1 MRRSVLYHRLR
12 AWMGVAFVVFALAPC
27 RAHAQEMEPR
37 SYSAAPVG
45 TNFVLGSFQH
55 ALGDVAL
62 DSSLPISNVKAV
74 VNSGVLGYSRTFDM
88 FGQTGAAAVLLPYVR
103 GDLSGDVDGQGKQIT
118 REGQGD
124 IGFRISRNL
133 IGSPA
138 LTPEEFARRS
148 PETTFG
154 VSLAA
159 VAPTGAYH
167 DQYLINVSSHRWAF
181 RPEIGGSHPIG
192 NWFIEGS
199 AGLWA
204 FTPNTDFYGGHLRGQ
219 EPIGTLQAHVGYN
232 FGPNFWVSLDANQ
245 YMGGRTSQD
254 GVNANNDESVFRYG
268 ATLSVP
274 LGNGFSAKA
283 SWGSWLTAHNG
294 GAYDRISATLQYRW
308 FDH

>member
-1 MRRSVLYHRLR
+1 MRGTIIHDRVR
-12 AWMGVAFVVFALAPC
+12 AWMGAVVVVFAMASC

-37 SYSAAPVG
+37 SYSASPVG
-45 TNFVLGSFQH
+45 TNFVLGGFQH
-55 ALGDVAL
+55 AWGDVAL
-62 DSSLPISNVKAV
+62 DASLPISNVKAV
-74 VNSGVLGYSRTFDM
+74 VNSGALGYSRTFDL
-88 FGQTGAAAVLLPYVR
+88 FGQTGAAAVLMPYVR
-103 GDLSGDVDGQGKQIT
+103 GDLSGNVGGQGTQIT

-124 IGFRISRNL
+124 IGFRLSQNL

-138 LTPEEFARRS
+138 LTPEEFARRT

-159 VAPTGAYH
+159 VAPTGVYH

-192 NWFIEGS
+192 NWFVEGS

-232 FGPNFWVSLDANQ
+232 FGPSFWVSLDANQ

-254 GVNANNDESVFRYG
+254 GVNANNYQSVFRYG

-274 LGNGFSAKA
+274 LGNGLSAKA
-283 SWGSWLTAHNG
+283 SWGSWLSAHNS